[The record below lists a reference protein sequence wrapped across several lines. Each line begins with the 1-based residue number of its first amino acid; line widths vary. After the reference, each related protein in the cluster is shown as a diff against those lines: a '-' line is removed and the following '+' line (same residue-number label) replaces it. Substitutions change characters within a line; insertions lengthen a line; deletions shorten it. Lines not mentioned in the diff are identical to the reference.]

1 MKNLLYGVCYYP
13 EHWNKD
19 RLLEDI
25 HIMKSI
31 GINVVRIGEFAWSV
45 VEKEPGKYDFS
56 FFDKVLNELNKND
69 IKVIIGTPTAT
80 PPSWLV
86 KKHPDILQKD
96 ETGNKRH
103 FGSRRHYCFNA
114 DNYIRYAESI
124 TEAYARH
131 FSKFENVIGWQIDNE
146 YGCHETTVCYCKNC
160 AKTFRK
166 WLKDKYKNI
175 EMLNKLWGTVFWSH
189 IYNDWEEI
197 EPPFKTVSDVNPA
210 IWLDYQRFSSD
221 SAINFHK
228 RMKKIIRECSK
239 LPITHN
245 LMVNFTEIDYKK
257 LSNEIDYISW
267 DNYIPGKYDHDLQ
280 AMNHDL
286 MRSLK
291 DEKFI
296 VMEQQPGR
304 VNWRK
309 VNEFHQP
316 EQLKFWINQSFAHGA
331 KGTLIFRYRQLPYG
345 SEQFHSGLV
354 DYSGELNTRG
364 EAFKSLIKNNSFK
377 DYDYPKKE
385 IAIYLD
391 YENFWIDRTP
401 GINNNFDLLNNGIYP
416 IYKAIRNFGY
426 NVDFVFADSDL
437 SPYKLLVIP
446 SAYCMN
452 DSFLEN
458 LSGFNGEIIIT
469 AMTCLKDEYNNI
481 RKRKPE
487 VFRELTGVEIKDFG
501 GVNSR
506 ENIIYNEK
514 TLNASYICEM
524 LASKDAE
531 IIADFSSGV
540 FHSYPAITRKNNT
553 IYVATIPDVELS
565 QVLLNMTGFHPR
577 KNSNIE
583 IVLQKDGT
591 TLVLNPTGKE
601 ITTEMLGKEIKLE
614 PFQCKH
620 EISMD

>member
-1 MKNLLYGVCYYP
+1 MKNLLCGVCYYP
-13 EHWNKD
+13 EHWNED

-31 GINVVRIGEFAWSV
+31 GITVVRIGEFAWSLI
-45 VEKEPGKYDFS
+45 EKEPEKYDFS
-56 FFDKVLNELNKND
+56 FFDKVINELNKNN

-80 PPSWLV
+80 PPPWLV

-96 ETGNKRH
+96 ETGNERH

-114 DNYIRYAESI
+114 DNYMNYAERI
-124 TEAYARH
+124 TEAYVQH
-131 FSKFENVIGWQIDNE
+131 FSKFDNVISWQIDNE
-146 YGCHETTVCYCKNC
+146 YGCHETTVCYCENC
-160 AKTFRK
+160 ARTFRK
-166 WLKDKYKNI
+166 WLINKYKNI
-175 EMLNKLWGTVFWSH
+175 ETLNKLWGTVFWSH
-189 IYNDWEEI
+189 IYTDWEEI
-197 EPPFKTVSDVNPA
+197 TPPFKTVSDVNPA
-210 IWLDYQRFSSD
+210 LWLDYQQFSSD
-221 SAINFHK
+221 SAISFHK
-228 RMKKIIRECSK
+228 RMTKIIKKYSK

-257 LSNEIDYISW
+257 LSNEIDYVSW

-309 VNEFHQP
+309 VNEFHKS
-316 EQLKFWINQSFAHGA
+316 EQLKFWISQSFAHGA

-354 DYSGELNTRG
+354 DYSGKVTTRG

-377 DYDYPKKE
+377 HYNYPKKE

-391 YENFWIDRTP
+391 YVNFWIDRTP

-458 LSGFNGEIIIT
+458 LSNFEGEIIIT
-469 AMTCLKDEYNNI
+469 AMTCLKDKYNNI
-481 RKRKPE
+481 QKIKPE
-487 VFRELTGVEIKDFG
+487 KFKKLTGVIIKDFG
-501 GVNSR
+501 GVNSP
-506 ENIIYNEK
+506 ESIIYNEQ

-524 LASKDAE
+524 LASEDAE

-540 FHSYPAITRKNNT
+540 FQSYPAITRKDNT

-565 QVLLNMTGFHPR
+565 QALLNMTGLNPR
-577 KNSNIE
+577 KTSNIE
-583 IVLQKDGT
+583 IVLQDDGT
-591 TLVLNPTGKE
+591 TLVLNPTGKQ

-620 EISMD
+620 KTSMD